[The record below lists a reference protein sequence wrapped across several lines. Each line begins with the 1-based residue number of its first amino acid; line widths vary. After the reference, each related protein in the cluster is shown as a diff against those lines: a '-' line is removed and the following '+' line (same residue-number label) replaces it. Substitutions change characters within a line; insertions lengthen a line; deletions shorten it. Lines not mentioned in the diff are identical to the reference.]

1 MNMNSKRS
9 ISRKVLV
16 AVFVITTLS
25 MALLALVSIFAK
37 NYECKKECKLITETY
52 INEQDLI
59 VKYEV
64 ERAVNDI
71 EFRIKNSGYTQE
83 ILQNKILELLA
94 DARFSNKGKEQGIF
108 FVRSYD
114 GVQMLSVSKPEL
126 VGKDVSQLKDSD
138 GLITHELFMN
148 IVNDSKSGFAD
159 YSWFNPVTGTVQKKR
174 SFIKGIPELQ
184 WYIGAGFWFD
194 DINSVIEEKKIHLKT
209 VVRNYIFSLL
219 IIILISYITIF
230 IVARK
235 ISKKIR
241 DNFEKFSLFLKTAA
255 SQHAFIEEGSL
266 HYLEFN
272 KLADS
277 ANRMISERI
286 KAEEDLNIM
295 AHAFKSI
302 TDCVTITDL
311 DNNILF
317 VNDSFLKTYG
327 YNHKEIVGKKI
338 DLFGSPKN
346 PEGLHDQILKET
358 YKGGWSGELWNTRH
372 NGNEFQITLSTSVIK
387 NKLGSVTALV
397 GVSKDISEQKRA
409 DLLQKIIYNISLATS
424 TTKGLDE
431 LIDFIKKQLEFIIDV
446 RNFYVAFY
454 NEKDDT
460 FTSPFMLDEK
470 DNFDTW
476 PAGISLTAYV
486 YKNNKSSLL
495 TREGIKKLEK
505 SGDIEVTGT
514 IPEVWL
520 GIPLIV
526 KGKVYGVF
534 AVQSYSN
541 EIVYTQNDREILEFV
556 SHQISISLERKK
568 VETELQLAYEKA
580 MESDRLKSAF
590 LATMTHELRTPLNA
604 VIGFS
609 ELINKENKLDKI
621 LNFSGIINRSGHY
634 LLEIV
639 EGIFDATLM
648 EAGQVNI
655 VKRTYS
661 ISSIMQSVQE
671 LAQAEQIKF
680 DSSIQVN
687 YKPLDDDEMLIYTDK
702 SKLKQI
708 LINLIKNAIKFTN
721 EGYIEYGYEKIKE
734 NGISQLRFYV
744 KDTGIGIVKDKQKII
759 FDIFR
764 QADDSLTRDY
774 GGTGIGLYVVKRF
787 TEILGGKVEL
797 ESEKGK
803 GSTFYIY
810 IPITEPI
817 QTNNKLIQENKQK
830 GTSSYS
836 DKTIL
841 IVEDDKVSAKLLVEI
856 LSDKKIN
863 YLIAEDGNEAVKACS
878 ENHNIDLVLMDIK
891 MPDMNGYEAT
901 KLIKKKRPELIV
913 VAQTAHAVSED
924 KEKALKAGC
933 DDFITKPIIQKD
945 LIRIINKALN
955 VG

>member
-1 MNMNSKRS
+1 MSSKRS
-9 ISRKVLV
+9 ISRKFLIT
-16 AVFVITTLS
+16 VFAITTLS
-25 MALLALVSIFAK
+25 IALLAVVSIFVQ
-37 NYECKKECKLITETY
+37 YDDFKKECNLITETY
-52 INEQDLI
+52 IKEQELI

-71 EFRIKNSGYTQE
+71 EFRIKNSICTQE
-83 ILQNKILELLA
+83 VLQNKILELLA
-94 DARFSNKGKEQGIF
+94 NARFPNKGKEQGIF
-108 FVRSYD
+108 FVKSYE

-126 VGKDVSQLKDSD
+126 IGKDVSQLKDPD
-138 GLITHELFMN
+138 GIIIHELFMN

-159 YSWFNPVTGTVQKKR
+159 YSWFNPVTGKVQKKR
-174 SFIKGIPELQ
+174 SFIKCIPEFQ
-184 WYIGAGFWFD
+184 WYIGAGFWFE
-194 DINSVIEEKKIHLKT
+194 DINSVINEKKIHLKT
-209 VVRNYIFSLL
+209 VVRNYIFRLL

-230 IVARK
+230 IVTRK
-235 ISKKIR
+235 ILKKIS
-241 DNFEKFSLFLKTAA
+241 DNFEKFSLFFKKAV

-302 TDCVTITDL
+302 SDCVSITDL
-311 DNNILF
+311 ENKILF

-327 YNHKEIVGKKI
+327 YDYEEIVGKKI

-358 YKGGWSGELWNTRH
+358 FKGGWTGELWNTRR
-372 NGNEFQITLSTSVIK
+372 NGSEFQITLSSSSIK
-387 NKLGSVTALV
+387 NNLGCVTALV
-397 GVSKDISEQKRA
+397 GVSKDITEQKRA
-409 DLLQKIIYNISLATS
+409 DLLQKIIYNISQATN

-431 LIDFIKKQLEFIIDV
+431 LIDFIKKQLELIIDIK
-446 RNFYVAFY
+446 NFYVAFY

-470 DNFDTW
+470 DSFDTW
-476 PAGISLTAYV
+476 PAGKSFAAYV
-486 YKNNKSSLL
+486 YRNNKSILL
-495 TREGIKKLEK
+495 TIDDIKKLVK
-505 SGDIEVTGT
+505 SGEVELVGT
-514 IPEVWL
+514 VPEVWL
-520 GIPLIV
+520 GVPLIV
-526 KGKVYGVF
+526 KGKTYGIF
-534 AVQSYSN
+534 A
-541 EIVYTQNDREILEFV
+541 IQNYQNKETYNKRDLKMLEFV
-556 SHQISISLERKK
+556 SHQMGISIERKK
-568 VETELQLAYEKA
+568 VETELKTAYEKA

-609 ELINKENKLDKI
+609 ELINKEIELDRI
-621 LNFSGIINRSGHY
+621 LKFAGIINRSGHY

-655 VKRTYS
+655 IKRTYS
-661 ISSIMQSVQE
+661 LSSIMQSVQE
-671 LAQAEQIKF
+671 LAQAEQIKH

-687 YKPLDDDEMLIYTDK
+687 YKPTDDDEMFIHTDK

-721 EGYIEYGYEKIKE
+721 EGYVEYSYEKIIE

-744 KDTGIGIVKDKQKII
+744 KDTGIGIAKDKQKII

-787 TEILGGKVEL
+787 TEILGGRVEL

-803 GSTFYIY
+803 GSIFYIS
-810 IPITEPI
+810 IPMNELAKTDSKF
-817 QTNNKLIQENKQK
+817 NQENKQK
-830 GTSSYS
+830 SAGSYS

-841 IVEDDKVSAKLLVEI
+841 IVEDDNISTKLLAEI
-856 LSDKKIN
+856 LRDKKIN
-863 YLIAEDGNEAVKACS
+863 YLIAQDGNEAVKICS
-878 ENHNIDLVLMDIK
+878 ENCDIDLVLMDIK
-891 MPDMNGYEAT
+891 MPDMDGYEAT
-901 KLIKKKRPELIV
+901 KLIKKNRPELIV
-913 VAQTAHAVSED
+913 VAQTAHAVSDD

-933 DDFITKPIIQKD
+933 DDYITKPIIQKD
-945 LIRIINKALN
+945 LIRIIEKALN